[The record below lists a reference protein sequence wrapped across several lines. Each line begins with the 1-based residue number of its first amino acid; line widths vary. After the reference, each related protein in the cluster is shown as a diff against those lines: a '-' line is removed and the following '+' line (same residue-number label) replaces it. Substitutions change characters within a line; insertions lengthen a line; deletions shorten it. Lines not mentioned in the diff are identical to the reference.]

1 MTQTKQEDLQDT
13 FGRLALHQS
22 STNSERTPVIS
33 NETDIIEDFLP
44 ARPEEPLQSDC
55 CGNGC
60 TPCVVDLYQEELE
73 KWQTLSGM
81 TLEERVRWLKKQEEA
96 GRSAADST
104 SVLKALSQTECREF
118 TLEDVVRLTRDS
130 NIFTFSLPPNHSLGL
145 QVGQHIVLRVY
156 SNGETVS
163 RQYTPISTF
172 DQQGSFSVLIKCYDD
187 GKMSQFVREWRV
199 GNAAL
204 WKGPFGGFPY
214 SQNKYERIGLLAC
227 GTGIAPMVQLIRTVV
242 ENEKENT
249 FVHLVYSCRTQH
261 DILMKTEL
269 EHFALFWNFTA
280 LYVLTRSSEESVR
293 SDAGCVRYGDK
304 IHFGRIDQE
313 LVCSEMPPPSN
324 RRNQVLICGTESFDT
339 DMKDYLAKAGYSNDT
354 YFKF

>member
-60 TPCVVDLYQEELE
+60 TPCVFDLYQEELE

-145 QVGQHIVLRVY
+145 QVGQHIVLRY
-156 SNGETVS
+156 
-163 RQYTPISTF
+163 I
-172 DQQGSFSVLIKCYDD
+172 
-187 GKMSQFVREWRV
+187 
-199 GNAAL
+199 
-204 WKGPFGGFPY
+204 
-214 SQNKYERIGLLAC
+214 
-227 GTGIAPMVQLIRTVV
+227 
-242 ENEKENT
+242 
-249 FVHLVYSCRTQH
+249 
-261 DILMKTEL
+261 
-269 EHFALFWNFTA
+269 
-280 LYVLTRSSEESVR
+280 
-293 SDAGCVRYGDK
+293 
-304 IHFGRIDQE
+304 
-313 LVCSEMPPPSN
+313 
-324 RRNQVLICGTESFDT
+324 
-339 DMKDYLAKAGYSNDT
+339 
-354 YFKF
+354 